1 MPCPPR
7 RERPDNDA
15 EFAPSLRQLVFCA
28 RRMVRI
34 EVPRNEP
41 VLLHAF
47 EPVRQDI
54 WRNPLE
60 ALLEILEASRPWQE
74 VAHEQ
79 EGPPVAD
86 HLERL
91 RHRTGLAIALGHAVS
106 IARLDR
112 KASRYKITSHMDP
125 ATRRLLEGPIA
136 PTLLALAAPNVVM
149 LVVQVAINVLEA
161 YFVGWLGTDA
171 LAGVSV
177 TFPLIMLMQ
186 TMSAG
191 GMGGG
196 VASAVARALGAGR
209 RAEATALVAHAI
221 AIALVLAALF
231 TAVPLAG
238 GRAIYGAMGARN
250 GVLAAALAYSNV
262 IFAGAAAF
270 WLFNTLASVVR
281 GTGNMLLPAGV
292 VLAGSA
298 GLLILSPALIFGWG
312 PLPRL
317 GVQGAAIAVVTYYGL
332 GALLFLGYLVSGRSL
347 VRLSPTAVHF
357 RRALFGEILR
367 VGAPSLVNNI
377 QTNLTVVLLTGL
389 VGPFGSFAL
398 AGYGMGVRL
407 EYLQIP
413 LVFGFGSALVTMV
426 GTNFGAGQGER
437 AKRVAWT
444 GAMMAAAIT
453 EAIGLTGALFP
464 RAWLA
469 LFSAEPAVLAAGA
482 AYLRVVGPAYGF
494 FGLGLALYFAS
505 QGAGRLLWPLVAGA
519 TRLVVAAVGGWMVLH
534 WAGAELRGLFGVM
547 AAAMVLSGST
557 LAGAIHLG
565 AWNVPRH

>member
-1 MPCPPR
+1 M
-7 RERPDNDA
+7 DA
-15 EFAPSLRQLVFCA
+15 
-28 RRMVRI
+28 
-34 EVPRNEP
+34 
-41 VLLHAF
+41 
-47 EPVRQDI
+47 
-54 WRNPLE
+54 
-60 ALLEILEASRPWQE
+60 
-74 VAHEQ
+74 
-79 EGPPVAD
+79 
-86 HLERL
+86 
-91 RHRTGLAIALGHAVS
+91 
-106 IARLDR
+106 
-112 KASRYKITSHMDP
+112 

-149 LVVQVAINVLEA
+149 LVAQVAINVLEA

-196 VASAVARALGAGR
+196 VAAAVARALGAGR
-209 RAEATALVAHAI
+209 RAEASALVAHAI
-221 AIALVLAALF
+221 VIALVLGALF
-231 TAVPLAG
+231 TAVPLVG
-238 GRAIYGAMGARN
+238 GRAIYGAMGAR
-250 GVLAAALAYSNV
+250 GGALEAALAYSNV

-292 VLAGSA
+292 VLGGSV
-298 GLLILSPALIFGWG
+298 GLVILSPALIFGWG

-317 GVQGAAIAVVTYYGL
+317 GVRGAAVAVVTYYAL
-332 GALLFLGYLVSGRSL
+332 GALVFLGYLVSGRSL
-347 VRLSPTAVHF
+347 VRLSPTAVRF
-357 RRALFGEILR
+357 QRALFGAILR

-377 QTNLTVVLLTGL
+377 QTNLTVVLLTAL

-426 GTNFGAGQGER
+426 GTNFGAGQSER

-444 GAMMAAAIT
+444 GALMAAAVT
-453 EAIGLTGALFP
+453 EAIGLSAAVFP
-464 RAWLA
+464 RAWLG

-505 QGAGRLLWPLVAGA
+505 QGAGRLLWPLLASA
-519 TRLVVAAVGGWMVLH
+519 TRLVVAAIGGWMMLR
-534 WAGAELRGLFGVM
+534 WAGAELSGLFAVM
-547 AAAMVLSGST
+547 AAALVLFGST

-565 AWNVPRH
+565 AWNARQPS